1 MTDQKKRKKKVCCWS
16 KSSFDFLSSAKAKTY
31 DEKSLQQVNSV
42 LLFKLRVF
50 LVLRLILYVLN
61 IYSANYF
68 IKEAKV
74 LQDHNLADVDLEFQK
89 MILPS
94 VEVIVFLGNVVKLV
108 ILLLT
113 YKWPRL
119 AVVVFPFDLFIF
131 LVFNLIPYYD

>member
-1 MTDQKKRKKKVCCWS
+1 MTDQKRKKRVCCWS

-31 DEKSLQQVNSV
+31 DEKSLQQVNRV
-42 LLFKLRVF
+42 LLFKLRMF

-61 IYSANYF
+61 VYSANYF
-68 IKEAKV
+68 IKEARL
-74 LQDHNLADVDLEFQK
+74 LQDNNFVDVDLELQK

-113 YKWPRL
+113 YKWPEL
-119 AVVVFPFDLFIF
+119 ARVAFPFDLFITF
-131 LVFNLIPYYD
+131 VYKLVPYYD

>member
-1 MTDQKKRKKKVCCWS
+1 MTDQKRKKGVCCWS

-31 DEKSLQQVNSV
+31 DEKSLQQVNRV
-42 LLFKLRVF
+42 LLFKLRMF

-61 IYSANYF
+61 VYSANYF
-68 IKEAKV
+68 IKEARL
-74 LQDHNLADVDLEFQK
+74 LQDNNFVDVDLELQK

-119 AVVVFPFDLFIF
+119 AVVVFPFDIFIF
-131 LVFNLIPYYD
+131 LVFNLVPHYD

>member
-31 DEKSLQQVNSV
+31 DEKSLQQVNEF
-42 LLFKLRVF
+42 LLFKLRMS
-50 LVLRLILYVLN
+50 LVLRLIFYVLHV
-61 IYSANYF
+61 YSKHYF
-68 IKEAKV
+68 VKEAKL
-74 LQDHNLADVDLEFQK
+74 LQENNFADVDLELQK

-94 VEVIVFLGNVVKLV
+94 VEAIIFLSKVVELV

-119 AVVVFPFDLFIF
+119 AAVVFPYSLFVF
-131 LVFNLIPYYD
+131 LVFNLVPYST

>member
-1 MTDQKKRKKKVCCWS
+1 MTDQKRKKGVCCWS

-119 AVVVFPFDLFIF
+119 AVVVFPFDLFIS
-131 LVFNLIPYYD
+131 LVFNLVPYYD

>member
-1 MTDQKKRKKKVCCWS
+1 MTDQKRKKGVCCWS

-131 LVFNLIPYYD
+131 LVFNLVPYYD